1 MIREMAR
8 CLGRSAFGGSIL
20 LTFVLLPT
28 PIAAQ
33 RCALDMALGT
43 ALPADHVPNGTEAD
57 ARLSPGFGMGLSL
70 ECGSAAIRYGIDL
83 DSYRLNAHDFVF
95 GHAVGVAGLLARLGY
110 GFGSAEE
117 RRGPWVVVAVQ
128 SGVVRVTRVPSD
140 YIAIL
145 YPGRQLEFGSDMAV
159 GGNVRLGFPVS
170 SRWSVLLDTAVRTH
184 FLATFD
190 PAPGGLGWPGRRT
203 LVTIPVRVGVRL
215 TL

>member
-1 MIREMAR
+1 MIRGRAR
-8 CLGRSAFGGSIL
+8 CLGRSTFGGSIL
-20 LTFVLLPT
+20 LAFVLLPT

-43 ALPADHVPNGTEAD
+43 ALPAGRVPNATEAD
-57 ARLSPGFGMGLSL
+57 ARLSPGFGVGLGL

-83 DSYRLNAHDFVF
+83 DSYRLNARDFKF

-110 GFGSAEE
+110 GFGLAED
-117 RRGPWVVVAVQ
+117 RQGPWVVVAVQ
-128 SGVVRVTRVPSD
+128 AGVVRVSRVPKS
-140 YIAIL
+140 YLAIL
-145 YPGRQLEFGSDMAV
+145 YAGRQLEFGSDMAV

-184 FLATFD
+184 FLSTFD
-190 PAPGGLGWPGRRT
+190 PAPGGLRRPGRRT